1 MAGLSLSSIRSN
13 NNTVAENHGSIDGVL
28 VADMAAAL
36 AHGPG
41 AYCWS
46 LRCKVLFVVLP
57 GTDILTHLYVERPEQ
72 DKDGNVERPTLLQSI
87 GIAGWTGRLTRGN
100 LIGICCKQRGST
112 RR

>member
-72 DKDGNVERPTLLQSI
+72 DKAGMRWDWDGNVERPTLLQSI
-87 GIAGWTGRLTRGN
+87 GIAGWTGWLTRGN
-100 LIGICCKQRGST
+100 FIGI
-112 RR
+112 